1 MSSALFGRVA
11 RLLVGPDEIEG
22 LRLAFTVRRNG
33 DGFDGATL
41 TVWGL
46 NADAFGALGRTGVR
60 SGLVAG
66 YETRAGTIILGT
78 TVPGSLSRSVLAG
91 EQVTTWQVQEG
102 GDVLAGRRL
111 ALSWGGQVRASE
123 VLAQIA
129 RDLGLSWQAVELPR
143 DPTYARGWT
152 SYGAPRASLDVLA
165 ADCGCRWGVRAGRL
179 TLIPI
184 SGAARTRTPVL
195 SPTSGLV
202 GYPEAAD
209 RGRVV
214 AVSLLDPG
222 LLPGDRYRVE
232 GDAYPGDY
240 IAETVEHR
248 GDTFDVPWYTTLTGR
263 RA

>member
-1 MSSALFGRVA
+1 MSTALFGRVA
-11 RLLVGPDEIEG
+11 RLRVGDLEIEG
-22 LRLAFTVRRNG
+22 LRVAFSVRRNG
-33 DGFDGATL
+33 DGFDGATISA
-41 TVWGL
+41 WGL
-46 NADAFGALGRTGVR
+46 SADQFGALGRPGVR

-66 YETRAGTIILGT
+66 YESRAGTIILGT
-78 TVPGSLSRSVLAG
+78 TVPGSLARTVQAG
-91 EQVTTWQVQEG
+91 EAVTTWQVQEG

-111 ALSWGGQVRASE
+111 SLSWGGQVRASE

-129 RDLGLSWQAVELPR
+129 RDLGLLWQAADLPR

-152 SYGAPRASLDVLA
+152 AYGAPRAALDVLA
-165 ADCGCRWGVRAGRL
+165 ADCGCRWGIRAGRL

-184 SGAARTRTPVL
+184 SGAVRERTPVL

-214 AVSLLDPG
+214 AVALLDPG

-232 GDAYPGDY
+232 GDTYPGDY

-248 GDTFDVPWYTTLTGR
+248 GDTFDIPWYTTITGR